1 MKCNTCKNPV
11 TETDKICQWCGAE
24 LIIYSSQ
31 DENHPIKKLQS
42 DLMAI
47 EQNVHEKIQLKL
59 DAQINN
65 PSTFDKIFGTKP
77 SLDWDDDLED
87 QAIQKITRLQAK
99 FLNTYILPSNPK
111 VLEELLEIALQNY
124 KQYKP
129 NFWDDEEE
137 SHTQLLSKAWLN
149 LSNRCKKKIG
159 VKNTDTVTQK
169 ITRYFAYSPNLRW
182 IIILIFLLAIMFGL
196 LATLKHFSG

>member
-11 TETDKICQWCGAE
+11 EETDVICQWSGAE
-24 LIIYSSQ
+24 LTIYSSQ
-31 DENHPIKKLQS
+31 DENHPIKMLQS

-47 EQNVHEKIQLKL
+47 EQNEREKIQLKL
-59 DAQINN
+59 DTQNN
-65 PSTFDKIFGTKP
+65 NLSTIDKIFGTKP
-77 SLDWDDDLED
+77 SQDWDDDLED
-87 QAIQKITRLQAK
+87 QAIQKITRVQAK

-137 SHTQLLSKAWLN
+137 SNTQLLSKAWLN
-149 LSNRCKKKIG
+149 LSKRCKKKLG
-159 VKNTDTVTQK
+159 VKNTDTMTQK

-182 IIILIFLLAIMFGL
+182 TLIIILFFIITMSFF
-196 LATLKHFSG
+196 ATLKYFIG

>member
-11 TETDKICQWCGAE
+11 EETDVICQWCGAE
-24 LIIYSSQ
+24 LTIYSSQ
-31 DENHPIKKLQS
+31 DENHPIKMLQS

-47 EQNVHEKIQLKL
+47 EQNVREKMQLKL
-59 DAQINN
+59 DAQNN
-65 PSTFDKIFGTKP
+65 NLSTFDKIFGTKP
-77 SLDWDDDLED
+77 SQDWDDDLED
-87 QAIQKITRLQAK
+87 QAIQKITRVQAK

-182 IIILIFLLAIMFGL
+182 TIILIFLLALMFGL
-196 LATLKHFSG
+196 IATLKHFIG

>member
-11 TETDKICQWCGAE
+11 KETDKICQWCGAE

-47 EQNVHEKIQLKL
+47 EQNVREKMQLKL
-59 DAQINN
+59 DAKNN
-65 PSTFDKIFGTKP
+65 NLSTFDKIFGTKP

-137 SHTQLLSKAWLN
+137 SRTQLLSKAWLN
-149 LSNRCKKKIG
+149 LSNRCKKKMG

-182 IIILIFLLAIMFGL
+182 TIILIFLLAFMVGL
-196 LATLKHFSG
+196 IVILKHFNG

>member
-11 TETDKICQWCGAE
+11 EETDVICQWCGAE
-24 LIIYSSQ
+24 LTIYSSQ
-31 DENHPIKKLQS
+31 DENHPIKMLQS

-47 EQNVHEKIQLKL
+47 EQNEREKIQLKL
-59 DAQINN
+59 DTQNN
-65 PSTFDKIFGTKP
+65 NLSTIDKIFGTKP
-77 SLDWDDDLED
+77 SQDWDDDLED
-87 QAIQKITRLQAK
+87 QAIQKITRVQAK

-137 SHTQLLSKAWLN
+137 SNTQLLSKAWLN
-149 LSNRCKKKIG
+149 LSKRCKKKLG
-159 VKNTDTVTQK
+159 VKNTDTMTQK

-182 IIILIFLLAIMFGL
+182 TLIIILFFIITMSFF
-196 LATLKHFSG
+196 ATLKYFIG

>member
-11 TETDKICQWCGAE
+11 EETDVICQWCGAE
-24 LIIYSSQ
+24 LTIYSSQ
-31 DENHPIKKLQS
+31 DENHPIKMLQS

-47 EQNVHEKIQLKL
+47 EQNEREKIQLKL
-59 DAQINN
+59 DTQNN
-65 PSTFDKIFGTKP
+65 NLSTIDKIFGTKP
-77 SLDWDDDLED
+77 SQDWDDDLED
-87 QAIQKITRLQAK
+87 QAIQKITRVQAK
-99 FLNTYILPSNPK
+99 FLNTYFLPSNPK

-137 SHTQLLSKAWLN
+137 SNTQLLSKAWLN
-149 LSNRCKKKIG
+149 LSKRCKKKLG
-159 VKNTDTVTQK
+159 VKNTDTMTQK

-182 IIILIFLLAIMFGL
+182 TLIIILFFIITMSFF
-196 LATLKHFSG
+196 ATLKYFIG

>member
-11 TETDKICQWCGAE
+11 EETDVICQWCGAE
-24 LIIYSSQ
+24 LSIYSSQ
-31 DENHPIKKLQS
+31 DENHPIKMLQS

-47 EQNVHEKIQLKL
+47 EQNEREKIQLKL
-59 DAQINN
+59 DTQNN
-65 PSTFDKIFGTKP
+65 NLSTIDKIFGTKP
-77 SLDWDDDLED
+77 SQDWDDDLED
-87 QAIQKITRLQAK
+87 QAIQKITRVQAK

-137 SHTQLLSKAWLN
+137 SNTQLLSKAWLN
-149 LSNRCKKKIG
+149 LSKRCKKKLG
-159 VKNTDTVTQK
+159 VKNTDTMTQK

-182 IIILIFLLAIMFGL
+182 TLIIILFFIITMSFF
-196 LATLKHFSG
+196 ATLKYFIG

>member
-11 TETDKICQWCGAE
+11 EETDKMCQWCGAE
-24 LIIYSSQ
+24 LTIYSSQ

-47 EQNVHEKIQLKL
+47 EQNVRENIQLKL
-59 DAQINN
+59 DAKNN
-65 PSTFDKIFGTKP
+65 NLSTFDKIFGTKP

-137 SHTQLLSKAWLN
+137 SRTQLLSKAWLN

-182 IIILIFLLAIMFGL
+182 TIILIFLLAFMVGL
-196 LATLKHFSG
+196 IVILKHFNG

>member
-1 MKCNTCKNPV
+1 MKCNQCKNPV
-11 TETDKICQWCGAE
+11 EETDNICQWCGAE
-24 LIIYSSQ
+24 LVIYRSQ

-42 DLMAI
+42 DLMVI
-47 EQNVHEKIQLKL
+47 EQNVREKIQLKL
-59 DAQINN
+59 DAQNN
-65 PSTFDKIFGTKP
+65 NLSTIDKIFGTKP
-77 SLDWDDDLED
+77 SIDWDEDLED
-87 QAIQKITRLQAK
+87 QAIQKITRSQAK

-111 VLEELLEIALQNY
+111 VLEELLEIAIQNY

-149 LSNRCKKKIG
+149 LSNRCKKKLG
-159 VKNTDTVTQK
+159 LKNTDTMTQK

-182 IIILIFLLAIMFGL
+182 FIILIFLLAFMFGL
-196 LATLKHFSG
+196 IATLKHFSG